1 MKLPLRLALALL
13 ALCATVL
20 AAVLAVALLAWI
32 DFDAAERSA
41 AAALL
46 QPRVVAL
53 VMLML
58 VVAAATAVVFAPI
71 LRRLFGRPARLAQE
85 ARILLDAHRAHRV
98 RPNGDADLASIA
110 HTLNALA
117 DQRDVL
123 AGDVQRQI
131 RESQATLEEERNRL
145 AALVSELAQGIVAC
159 NLDGRVLLYNNRAR
173 LLFAALAPGTPIG
186 LGRSIHG
193 VIEQPL
199 IDHAL
204 DNIRLRLADGRQRA
218 MATFITASRSGQ
230 LMRVQMVPVLAAHAD
245 PAGAPSGDRAPA
257 ASGGAAPAAS
267 GGGAAPAPSGYVL
280 LLENVTRS
288 IEAESRRDQALHALT
303 EGSRAALANLR
314 AAVETL
320 TAYPDMEPAQRE
332 RFIDVI
338 AHEVQQM
345 SERLDA
351 HSAQQADALKARWVL
366 EDMRGADLLAAAQQ
380 SIEARAGLTVHTDAV
395 ARERSQDLW
404 VRADSF
410 TLIHALAWLAARLH
424 AEFGIRALQLR
435 LTPAQRL
442 AQLDLAWPAATAAP
456 AALQG
461 WEHEPMRLGET
472 PGPLTLNDVAERHG
486 GEVWFQRD
494 DSLTCC
500 RLLLPLAEPED
511 LAPRDE
517 AIAPRPEYYDFALLQ
532 RAREAH
538 ALDERPLA
546 ELTYTVF
553 DSETTGLDPTRDE
566 IIQIGAVRI
575 VNMRLLRGETF
586 DQLVDPQR
594 RLNAESTRVHGIGE
608 DMLRGQPTIDE
619 VLPAFHAFCA
629 DAVLVGHNAAFDM
642 RFLQCKEAATGV
654 RFEQPLLDTLL
665 LSEVLHP
672 ALESHSLEAIA
683 ERLGVR
689 IESRHNALGDAIITA
704 EVFLRMVRLL
714 HDMGIR
720 TLRQA
725 REAAAKTRY
734 ARVQY

>member
-1 MKLPLRLALALL
+1 MKLPLRLALAVL

-20 AAVLAVALLAWI
+20 TAVLAVAAAMWI
-32 DFDAAERSA
+32 DFDATERA
-41 AAALL
+41 AATALL
-46 QPRVVAL
+46 QPRAVAL
-53 VMLML
+53 VVLL
-58 VVAAATAVVFAPI
+58 LLVAAATAIVSAPA
-71 LRRLFGRPARLAQE
+71 LRRLLGGAAKLAEE
-85 ARILLDAHRAHRV
+85 AHILLGAHRAHRV
-98 RPNGDADLASIA
+98 RASGDAALGSIA
-110 HTLNALA
+110 RTLNALA
-117 DQRDVL
+117 DQRDAL
-123 AGDVQRQI
+123 AGDVQRQV
-131 RESQATLEEERNRL
+131 RESQASLEEERNRL
-145 AALVSELAQGIVAC
+145 AALVSELAQGIVVC
-159 NLDGRVLLYNNRAR
+159 NLDGRILLYNNRAR
-173 LLFAALAPGTPIG
+173 LLFAALARGAPIG
-186 LGRSIHG
+186 LGRSIYG

-204 DNIRLRLADGRQRA
+204 GNVRLRLADGGQRA
-218 MATFITASRSGQ
+218 LATFITPSPTGQ
-230 LMRVQMVPVLAAHAD
+230 LMRVQMVPVLAAH
-245 PAGAPSGDRAPA
+245 GDAV
-257 ASGGAAPAAS
+257 S
-267 GGGAAPAPSGYVL
+267 APSGYVL

-320 TAYPDMEPAQRE
+320 TAYSDMEPAQRE
-332 RFIDVI
+332 RFIGVI
-338 AHEVQQM
+338 AQEVQLM
-345 SERLDA
+345 SARLAA
-351 HSAQQADALKARWVL
+351 HSAQQADALNARWVL
-366 EDMRGADLLAAAQQ
+366 EDMRGADLLAAARQA
-380 SIEARAGLTVHTDAV
+380 IEARSGTTVHAN
-395 ARERSQDLW
+395 AAEPELW

-410 TLIHALAWLAARLH
+410 TLIRALAWLAVRLH
-424 AEFGIRALQLR
+424 AEFGITELQLR
-435 LTPAQRL
+435 LTPAARL
-442 AQLDLAWPAATAAP
+442 ARLDLAWPASAAPP

-461 WEHEPMRLGET
+461 WEHEPMRLGDA
-472 PGPLTLNDVAERHG
+472 PGPLTLHDVADRHG
-486 GEVWFQRD
+486 GEAWFQRD
-494 DSLTCC
+494 ESLTCC

-511 LAPRDE
+511 VVPRD
-517 AIAPRPEYYDFALLQ
+517 AAVAARPEYYDFALLE

-553 DSETTGLDPTRDE
+553 DTETTGLDPTRDE

-575 VNMRLLRGETF
+575 VNLRLLRGESF
-586 DQLVDPQR
+586 DQLIDPQR
-594 RLNAESTRVHGIGE
+594 RLNAASARVHGISQ

-642 RFLQCKEAATGV
+642 RFLQCKEAAIGV

-672 ALESHSLEAIA
+672 ALDSHALEAIA

-689 IESRHNALGDAIITA
+689 IEARHNALADAIVTA
-704 EVFLRMVRLL
+704 EVFLRMVGLL
-714 HDMGIR
+714 HDAGIR

>member
-13 ALCATVL
+13 ALCTTVL
-20 AAVLAVALLAWI
+20 AAVLAVAVAMWA
-32 DFDAAERSA
+32 DFDAAER
-41 AAALL
+41 AAALALL
-46 QPRVVAL
+46 QTRDVAVVAL
-53 VMLML
+53 LL
-58 VVAAATAVVFAPI
+58 LVAAATAIVFAPA
-71 LRRLFGRPARLAQE
+71 LRRLFKGPARLAEE

-98 RPNGDADLASIA
+98 RPGRDADLGSIA
-110 HTLNALA
+110 RTLNTLA
-117 DQRDVL
+117 DQRDAL
-123 AGDVQRQI
+123 AGDVQRQV

-159 NLDGRVLLYNNRAR
+159 NLDGRILLYNNRAR
-173 LLFAALAPGTPIG
+173 LLFAALAPGALIG
-186 LGRSIHG
+186 LARSIYG
-193 VIEQPL
+193 VIERSL

-204 DNIRLRLADGRQRA
+204 GNVRLRLADGRQRA
-218 MATFITASRSGQ
+218 LATFITSGRVGQ
-230 LMRVQMVPVLAAHAD
+230 LMRVQMVPVLAAQ
-245 PAGAPSGDRAPA
+245 GDA
-257 ASGGAAPAAS
+257 AAAL
-267 GGGAAPAPSGYVL
+267 SGYVL

-288 IEAESRRDQALHALT
+288 VEAEARRDEALHALT

-314 AAVETL
+314 AAAETL
-320 TAYPDMEPAQRE
+320 AAYADMEPAQRE
-332 RFIDVI
+332 RFIGVI
-338 AHEVQQM
+338 AQEVQAM
-345 SERLDA
+345 SARLDA
-351 HSAQQADALKARWVL
+351 HAAQQSDAPKVSWVL
-366 EDMRGADLLAAAQQ
+366 EDMRGADLLAAARQA
-380 SIEARAGLTVHTDAV
+380 IEARSGATVQAGAV
-395 ARERSQDLW
+395 APDLW
-404 VRADSF
+404 LRADSF
-410 TLIHALAWLAARLH
+410 TLIRALAWLAARLH
-424 AEFGIRALQLR
+424 AEFGITELQLR
-435 LTPAQRL
+435 LTPAERL
-442 AQLDLAWPAATAAP
+442 TQLDLAWPAAVAPP

-461 WEHEPMRLGET
+461 WEHEPMRLGDT
-472 PGPLTLNDVAERHG
+472 PGPLTLHDVADRHG
-486 GEVWFQRD
+486 GEAWFQRD
-494 DSLTCC
+494 ESLTCC

-511 LAPRDE
+511 LVARD
-517 AIAPRPEYYDFALLQ
+517 ATVAARPEYYDFALLA

-553 DSETTGLDPTRDE
+553 DTETTGLDPTRDE

-575 VNMRLLRGETF
+575 VNLRLLRGETF

-594 RLNAESTRVHGIGE
+594 RLDAASARVHGISQ
-608 DMLRGQPTIDE
+608 DMLRGQPAIDE

-672 ALESHSLEAIA
+672 ALDSHALEAIA

-689 IESRHNALGDAIITA
+689 IEARHNALGDAIITA
-704 EVFLRMVRLL
+704 EVFLRMVGLL
-714 HDMGIR
+714 HDAGIR